1 MKTGGGGRG
10 VPKDKGSQ
18 SMEEEE
24 RSRQV
29 RPGDLEAE
37 RKERAGCGKWGGQ
50 GPTGRGMDGR

>member
-1 MKTGGGGRG
+1 MNAGGGGRG
-10 VPKDKGSQ
+10 VPKEKGSQ

-37 RKERAGCGKWGGQ
+37 RKERAGWGG
-50 GPTGRGMDGR
+50 GDPTGRGMDGR